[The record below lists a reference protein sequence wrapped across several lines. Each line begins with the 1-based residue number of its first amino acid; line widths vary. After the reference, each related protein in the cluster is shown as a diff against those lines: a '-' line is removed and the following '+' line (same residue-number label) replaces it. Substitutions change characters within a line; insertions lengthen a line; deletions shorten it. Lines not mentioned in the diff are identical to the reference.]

1 MASYI
6 GIDLGTTFS
15 AIATLD
21 KTGRPT
27 IVDNQDKVQS
37 PSKNIT
43 SSCVKL
49 EKKKFTVGHEAR
61 KAFQTGDRKTSVGR
75 FKREMGTNKKFE
87 LENSEFSATDLS
99 AVVLKALKKIA
110 EKELGDIASVVITVP
125 ANFSHDARTATMEAA
140 KIAGLNV
147 EVIIDEPT
155 AAALYYAF
163 KSGDNVSGNY
173 AVYDLGGGTFDVSI
187 IKIENGKNVEVLAT
201 NGLHKLGGDDF
212 DNALIKIVERKFNEK
227 FDIKFD
233 SNKHYNLDQAEEDK
247 IVLSHVTKTQKAIE
261 GEIFEITRDEFEEEI
276 SSLIAQTSMLC
287 ESVLDEADLSPENLS
302 GVFLAGGSTRIP
314 AVLES
319 VEKVFKIKPTQTENV
334 DEIVAL
340 GASLYAAYMSDG
352 EHLTAAQ
359 EASIKK
365 LDVQDVT
372 SDNFGTIV
380 VQENVSKGQDES
392 VNKILIEKNTKRPC
406 DFSDT
411 FYTMF
416 EGQERINCTVTQ
428 SKTKETDPTFVKV
441 IWEGELELPPNR
453 PAGQEIIV
461 TFSYDVNSVMHCQF
475 EDKQTGTV
483 TEVNLDIASEEK
495 ESGIDKFLVD

>member
-1 MASYI
+1 M
-6 GIDLGTTFS
+6 
-15 AIATLD
+15 
-21 KTGRPT
+21 
-27 IVDNQDKVQS
+27 
-37 PSKNIT
+37 
-43 SSCVKL
+43 
-49 EKKKFTVGHEAR
+49 
-61 KAFQTGDRKTSVGR
+61 
-75 FKREMGTNKKFE
+75 
-87 LENSEFSATDLS
+87 
-99 AVVLKALKKIA
+99 
-110 EKELGDIASVVITVP
+110 
-125 ANFSHDARTATMEAA
+125 
-140 KIAGLNV
+140 
-147 EVIIDEPT
+147 
-155 AAALYYAF
+155 
-163 KSGDNVSGNY
+163 
-173 AVYDLGGGTFDVSI
+173 
-187 IKIENGKNVEVLAT
+187 
-201 NGLHKLGGDDF
+201 
-212 DNALIKIVERKFNEK
+212 
-227 FDIKFD
+227 
-233 SNKHYNLDQAEEDK
+233 
-247 IVLSHVTKTQKAIE
+247 SHVTKTQKAIE